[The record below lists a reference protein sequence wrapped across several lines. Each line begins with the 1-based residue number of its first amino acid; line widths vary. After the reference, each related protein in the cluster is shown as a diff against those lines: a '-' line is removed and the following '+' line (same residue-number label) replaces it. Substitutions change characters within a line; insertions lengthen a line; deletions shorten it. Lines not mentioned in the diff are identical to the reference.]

1 MMGKWAGAVCILC
14 ASWGMGVWLA
24 AQWKG
29 RLKALEELR
38 RMVYFL
44 KGEIT
49 YGHEVLEEALRR
61 VGRRAGSPLG
71 RIFESAAEGIAGRQG
86 ESFAG
91 IWDGVLLR

>member
-61 VGRRAGSPLG
+61 VGRRGVSLRARRRGLPGDRARAL
-71 RIFESAAEGIAGRQG
+71 RESGMG
-86 ESFAG
+86 FF
-91 IWDGVLLR
+91 